1 MEALENLGINPIYLL
16 SQIVTFVVLVILLR
30 AFLYKPILDML
41 EKRKER
47 IAKGLEDARAAE
59 EARAK
64 ADEAAA
70 EIVEEARKQA
80 QQIVAEANQS
90 AEQVRA
96 NIQAQAEEQRTKIL
110 AQAQDDA
117 ELERNKIL
125 SEMRGQVGA
134 LAIAAAQKI
143 IGETLDQQRQLA
155 LVQAFF
161 SGIKD
166 GEIAVLQDVDLIGEE
181 VTVISALPLDAKE
194 QESYTGA
201 LAARLGR
208 EVDVAFQTDPTILG
222 GVIVQV
228 GDQILDDSVAGKLGA
243 LQSRL
248 KAG

>member
-30 AFLYKPILDML
+30 TFLYKPILDML

-47 IAKGLEDARAAE
+47 IAKGLDDARAAE

-64 ADEAAA
+64 ADEATA
-70 EIVEEARKQA
+70 EVIEKARKQA

-96 NIQAQAEEQRTKIL
+96 NIQAQAEEQRIKIL

-161 SGIKD
+161 SGIQD
-166 GEIAVLQDVDLIGEE
+166 GKIAVLQEVDLVGEDIT
-181 VTVISALPLDAKE
+181 VTSALPLDAKE

-201 LAARLGR
+201 LATRLGR
-208 EVDVAFQTDPTILG
+208 EVEVAFQTDPTILG

-228 GDQILDDSVAGKLGA
+228 GDQILDDSVAGKLNA
-243 LQSRL
+243 LQSQL
-248 KAG
+248 EAG